1 MRRRPSSNRRPSIC
15 SKEAIDSPVHQSAQ
29 ESNRRLRLQTR
40 STCVS
45 TQLGGRDGT
54 EPKEQAEVSRTH
66 VSRAP
71 NSRRSVYFGRVGW
84 SNIEI
89 EYAVFRIV
97 PYYPRTQATAPI
109 ASIPH

>member
-1 MRRRPSSNRRPSIC
+1 MRRRPSSNRQPSIC

-45 TQLGGRDGT
+45 TQLGSRDGT
-54 EPKEQAEVSRTH
+54 GQKEQAEVPWTH

-71 NSRRSVYFGRVGW
+71 NSRRSVYSGRVGW

-89 EYAVFRIV
+89 EPVLCTLTPKRL
-97 PYYPRTQATAPI
+97 RK
-109 ASIPH
+109 